1 MDESWFRRRFFEF
14 RHGHGVYLIFF
25 LSFANFVLIFYRLL
39 IEQIPILTNIFTNLW
54 IFVLTFVLLYPPIA
68 ILIGHW
74 HTKTQLSTEN
84 TIITEQNPLLMNLI
98 ENVDTL
104 NKKIDEVQDQLKK
117 EKK

>member
-1 MDESWFRRRFFEF
+1 
-14 RHGHGVYLIFF
+14 
-25 LSFANFVLIFYRLL
+25 
-39 IEQIPILTNIFTNLW
+39 
-54 IFVLTFVLLYPPIA
+54 A